1 MADGDEYE
9 GLDTFEGDY
18 EGGRWMNGEFY
29 YKSKKE
35 RPVQSRDD
43 AVYGVFATGGSSDSD
58 SDTGRRRGKRRKG
71 DVIGSKGD
79 LTKPVQFVSTGT
91 VMPSQEIEENDNAKN
106 KEEEEGSSS
115 RGLGFGLGFRSGD
128 MMEKEQDDRMQDDEA
143 SLLPTAFGRKIME
156 GAAQKKKERAEQ
168 RKEERERLNS
178 SKYATSRRDVTGGSD
193 IGRFEAHTKGIGMK
207 LLERMGYVAGRG
219 LGKNEQG
226 IVTPVEA
233 KLRPKNMGMGFNDF
247 KEPKLL
253 DKPVLVPE
261 KKVTTVVLPSSE
273 QKEKLWSKKRQG
285 RKKGEIL
292 TMDDL
297 LAKKQEEGAEVFLQQ
312 KVIDMRGPQVR
323 VLTNLEN
330 LNSNEEKEQSDD
342 IPMKELQYNIRVE
355 IESTEADI
363 QMKDR
368 QLRREREKVQS
379 LLEEKKVREKE
390 EARQRKQLQ
399 TVQVIAG
406 VLDRVQEDNG
416 SGLLTLDSLLST
428 FLDLKNKYGDD
439 YKLCNLSV
447 VACAYALPLLAQA
460 FHGWDPLLNPSHG
473 LEIMRAWRD
482 LVQGDQ
488 PFEYADSTYAG
499 TISPY
504 TQLVSEVILPVVR
517 LSGTNTWL
525 ARDPEPM
532 LRFLETWDRLLPPL
546 VLQSI
551 LEHVIMPKLAAGVDS
566 WDPRSETVPIHVW
579 VHPWL
584 PLLGHRLET
593 LYHTIQYKLGL
604 VLHAWHASDASAYMI
619 LSPWKDVFPA
629 VNWERLM
636 VNHIVPKL
644 RLALQEFE
652 VNPSNQNLDQFNWV
666 MMWVNAIPV
675 HHMVHLLEF
684 GFFNKWHQ
692 VLYHWL
698 CNKPDYN
705 EVWNWYMGWKNLF
718 PAELL
723 ANERIRVLMSTG
735 LDMMNRAVDGNEVLQ
750 PSTTESASYLRA
762 TERKQAEAML
772 QAGTSTSIP
781 DLSFKETIQ
790 AYASEQGIPFMPRVG
805 KFHNGYQVYDFGTV
819 GIYMDSSKRLLYAQA
834 KDGIW
839 SAVSLTQLMD
849 MNRTARSW
857 R

>member
-1 MADGDEYE
+1 MADGDE
-9 GLDTFEGDY
+9 F
-18 EGGRWMNGEFY
+18 EGGRWTNVGFY
-29 YKSKKE
+29 CKNKKE

-43 AVYGVFATGGSSDSD
+43 AVYGVFATGGSSYSD

-71 DVIGSKGD
+71 DVIGSKAD
-79 LTKPVQFVSTGT
+79 LTKPAVQFVPPGT
-91 VMPSQEIEENDNAKN
+91 VRPSQEIEENDNANN
-106 KEEEEGSSS
+106 KEEEKGSSS
-115 RGLGFGLGFRSGD
+115 RGLGFGLGFHYGD
-128 MMEKEQDDRMQDDEA
+128 TKEKERDDRMQDDEA
-143 SLLPTAFGRKIME
+143 SLLRTE
-156 GAAQKKKERAEQ
+156 ERAEQ

-178 SKYATSRRDVTGGSD
+178 SKHATSRRDVTGGSD
-193 IGRFEAHTKGIGMK
+193 IGMFKAHIKGIGWK
-207 LLERMGYVAGRG
+207 LLERMGYVAGHG

-233 KLRPKNMGMGFNDF
+233 KLRPKNMGLGFNDF

-253 DKPVLVPE
+253 DKPLSVSN
-261 KKVTTVVLPSSE
+261 KLPSSE
-273 QKEKLWSKKRQG
+273 LWSKRRQG
-285 RKKGEIL
+285 RKKGVIL

-297 LAKKQEEGAEVFLQQ
+297 LTKKQEEGAEVFQQ

-323 VLTNLEN
+323 VLINLEN

-406 VLDRVQEDNG
+406 VLDRVQDDNG
-416 SGLLTLDSLLST
+416 SGLLTLDSLLAT

-439 YKLCNLSV
+439 YKLCHLSV

-517 LSGTNTWL
+517 LSSTNTWL
-525 ARDPEPM
+525 VQDPEPM
-532 LRFLETWDRLLPPL
+532 LRFLETWDRVLPPL

-551 LEHVIMPKLAAGVDS
+551 LEHVILPKLAAGVDS
-566 WDPRSETVPIHVW
+566 WNPRSETVPIHVW

-584 PLLGHRLET
+584 PLLGQRLET
-593 LYHTIQYKLGL
+593 LYHIIQYKLGQ
-604 VLHAWHASDASAYMI
+604 VLHDWHASDASAYMI

-629 VNWERLM
+629 ANWERLM
-636 VNHIVPKL
+636 VNHIVLKL
-644 RLALQEFE
+644 RLVLQEFE

-666 MMWVNAIPV
+666 MMWANAIPV

-735 LDMMNRAVDGNEVLQ
+735 LDMMNSAVDGNEVLQ
-750 PSTTESASYLRA
+750 PSTTENVSYLRA
-762 TERKQAEAML
+762 TERKQAEAMQ
-772 QAGTSTSIP
+772 QAGTSTSIL

-790 AYASEQGIPFMPRVG
+790 AFASEQGIPLMPRVG
-805 KFHNGYQVYDFGTV
+805 KFHNGYQVYDFGAV
-819 GIYMDSSKRLLYAQA
+819 GIYMFSSKRLLYAQA

-849 MNRTARSW
+849 MNRTVRRW